1 MKKILTVAVL
11 AAFASMSYAADKVI
25 DTDIVIIGQGAAG
38 TAAALAA
45 GELGAKVVGL
55 EKKGVPGGTGNFS
68 EGIFAVG
75 SKMQRDHYINL
86 TKDETFKKI
95 MNYGH
100 WRPNAR
106 LVRAIVDKSADSID
120 WMQKNGVKFEKLT
133 TNYPGGLYTWHIYEG
148 RGAGWINL
156 FQKKATQDY
165 GVKVLYN
172 TPAEKLI
179 MKDGKVAGVVAKDKE
194 GNEVTVNAKAVIIAT
209 GGFADNPEMMKKYTR
224 FPGTDG
230 LAQTGKKGE
239 GIQMAWAAGGGQE
252 GVDVQCS
259 YRPGPKG
266 VATTNH
272 VSATAKQPH
281 LWLTPAGDRFCDETI
296 MGDWPAA
303 GNALERIGGQ
313 MWVVYD
319 NKNLDSMKHEGI
331 VQGVGVM
338 VPIGAKLTNF
348 DKEWPAAEQA
358 GWAVKA
364 NTLDELAKKTGMDPA
379 RLKASVEQYNQAAA
393 DRHDALFAKDPQ
405 YIFPVK
411 QGPYY
416 AIKSVAASLGTLG
429 GIKVNGRLQ
438 VVSDKDKAIPN
449 LYAAG
454 NDVGGMY
461 GDSYDLLMAGSTIGF
476 AVNSGRIAAE
486 SAVKDLNLG
495 KK

>member
-1 MKKILTVAVL
+1 MKKLIAVAVL
-11 AAFASMSYAADKVI
+11 AAFSSLPYAAEKDI
-25 DTDIVIIGQGAAG
+25 TTDVVVVGQGAAG
-38 TAAALAA
+38 TAAAFAA
-45 GELGAKVVGL
+45 AEQGAKVIGL
-55 EKKGVPGGTGNFS
+55 EKKGMVGGTGNFS

-75 SKMQRDHYINL
+75 SKMQRDYYIPL
-86 TKDETFKKI
+86 TKDEAFKKI

-100 WRPNAR
+100 WRSNAR
-106 LVRAIVDKSADSID
+106 LVRAFVDKSADTVE
-120 WMQKNGVKFEKLT
+120 WMQKHGVKFEKLT
-133 TNYPGGLYTWHIYEG
+133 TNYPGGLYTWHIYQG
-148 RGAGWINL
+148 RGAGWINAL
-156 FQKKATQDY
+156 QKKGKDKY
-165 GVKVLYN
+165 GMQVLLN

-179 MKDGKVAGVVAKDKE
+179 FGKDGKVAGV
-194 GNEVTVNAKAVIIAT
+194 
-209 GGFADNPEMMKKYTR
+209 
-224 FPGTDG
+224 
-230 LAQTGKKGE
+230 
-239 GIQMAWAAGGGQE
+239 GIQMAWSAGGGKE
-252 GVDVQCS
+252 GLEVQQS
-259 YRPGPKG
+259 YRPGPRA
-266 VATTNH
+266 VSTTNH

-281 LWLTPAGDRFCDETI
+281 LWLTPNGERFCDETI

-319 NKNLDSMKHEGI
+319 NKNLDSMKHDGI

-348 DKEWPAAEQA
+348 EKEWPAAEQA

-379 RLKASVEQYNQAAA
+379 VLKASVEQYNKAAEQ
-393 DRHDALFAKDPQ
+393 RHDALFAKDPQ

-411 QGPYY
+411 QGPFY
-416 AIKSVAASLGTLG
+416 AIKSVASSLGTLG
-429 GIKVNGRLQ
+429 GIKVNDRLQ
-438 VVSDKDKAIPN
+438 VVTDKDKAIPN

-454 NDVGGMY
+454 SDVGGMY

-486 SAVKDLNLG
+486 SAVKDHNLG